1 VSHDDCETPA
11 ASLRCLHGARPGTP
25 QRYRARGD
33 RGPPESE
40 ALIETESFRP
50 RAVVFDLDGTLA
62 DNMHW
67 HARAFRAFV
76 AQHHLP
82 PITEEVRR
90 RIDGK
95 RNAEIMPI
103 LFERPLSA
111 EEVASLAW
119 EKEDLYRSLSR
130 GGIQPILGLSSLL
143 EALATHGIPA
153 AIATSAPRENLVHT
167 LGELGL
173 ADRFRSIALSDE
185 VPRGKPFPDVYLRAA
200 QGLGVDPSA
209 CLAFE
214 DAPVGVAA
222 ARAAGMRCLALTS
235 TFRAE
240 AFENGEGAPHGVCG
254 DYVDYLAGE
263 GRWLTVVPS
272 AGR

>member
-1 VSHDDCETPA
+1 M
-11 ASLRCLHGARPGTP
+11 
-25 QRYRARGD
+25 
-33 RGPPESE
+33 
-40 ALIETESFRP
+40 
-50 RAVVFDLDGTLA
+50 FDLDGTLA

-67 HARAFRAFV
+67 HARAFQAFV
-76 AQHHLP
+76 QRHSLP
-82 PITEEVRR
+82 PITEATRR

-111 EEVASLAW
+111 AEVTSLAW
-119 EKEDLYRSLSR
+119 EKEEMYREFSR
-130 GGIQPILGLSSLL
+130 GGLQPIRGLL
-143 EALATHGIPA
+143 ELLDALESQSIPTA
-153 AIATSAPRENLVHT
+153 VATSAPRENVVHT

-173 ADRFRSIALSDE
+173 AGRFGAVALSDD

-200 QGLGVDPSA
+200 DGLGVDPSG

-235 TFRAE
+235 TFPAE
-240 AFENGEGAPHGVCG
+240 AFRTADSPPNAVCA
-254 DYVDYLAGE
+254 DYVEYLQLE
-263 GRWLTVVPS
+263 GQWLTAERS
-272 AGR
+272 IGRLSDYP

>member
-1 VSHDDCETPA
+1 M
-11 ASLRCLHGARPGTP
+11 
-25 QRYRARGD
+25 
-33 RGPPESE
+33 
-40 ALIETESFRP
+40 
-50 RAVVFDLDGTLA
+50 FDLDGTLA

-67 HARAFRAFV
+67 HARAFRTFV
-76 AQHHLP
+76 ERHRLP
-82 PITEEVRR
+82 PITEDVRR

-95 RNAEIMPI
+95 RNSEIMPI
-103 LFERPLSA
+103 LFDRPLSA

-130 GGIQPILGLSSLL
+130 GGIQPIAGLPALL
-143 EALATHGIPA
+143 DALACQGIPA
-153 AIATSAPRENLVHT
+153 GVATSAPRENVVHT

-173 ADRFRSIALSDE
+173 ADRFVSVALSDE

-200 QGLGVDPSA
+200 AGLGVDPGA

-235 TFRAE
+235 TFPLGSFHA
-240 AFENGEGAPHGVCG
+240 GEWLPPDGVCSN
-254 DYVDYLAGE
+254 YLDYLAGE
-263 GRWLTVVPS
+263 GQWLTARTRS
-272 AGR
+272 DR

>member
-1 VSHDDCETPA
+1 VS
-11 ASLRCLHGARPGTP
+11 SIRCHPGWSGTP
-25 QRYRARGD
+25 QRYRARGFL
-33 RGPPESE
+33 GPPESE
-40 ALIETESFRP
+40 ALIDTEPFRP
-50 RAVVFDLDGTLA
+50 LAVVFDLDGTLA

-76 AQHHLP
+76 ARHHLP
-82 PITEEVRR
+82 SITEEVRR

-111 EEVASLAW
+111 EEIASLAW
-119 EKEDLYRSLSR
+119 DKEDLYRSLSR
-130 GGIQPILGLSSLL
+130 GGIRPILGLPMLL
-143 EALATHGIPA
+143 DALATHRIPIA
-153 AIATSAPRENLVHT
+153 VATSAPRENVAHT

-173 ADRFRSIALSDE
+173 ADRFRSVALSDD

-200 QGLGVDPSA
+200 ERLGVDPTV

-235 TFRAE
+235 TFPAE
-240 AFENGEGAPHGVCG
+240 AFGSGEWAPHGVCT
-254 DYVDYLAGE
+254 DYLDYLAGE
-263 GRWLTVVPS
+263 GQWLTRVP
-272 AGR
+272 GTCR

>member
-1 VSHDDCETPA
+1 LGRGA
-11 ASLRCLHGARPGTP
+11 ATVRVLLDRIAVRGA
-25 QRYRARGD
+25 
-33 RGPPESE
+33 ESE
-40 ALIETESFRP
+40 AEIETESSRP

-67 HARAFRAFV
+67 HAGAFRAFV
-76 AQHHLP
+76 ARHHLP
-82 PITEEVRR
+82 PITEDVRR

-103 LFERPLSA
+103 LFDRPLTT
-111 EEVASLAW
+111 EEIVALAW

-130 GGIQPILGLSSLL
+130 GALQPITGLPALL
-143 EALATHGIPA
+143 DALALHGIPA
-153 AIATSAPRENLVHT
+153 GVATSAPRENVVHT

-173 ADRFRSIALSDE
+173 TGRFQAVALSDE

-200 QGLGVDPSA
+200 EALGVEPSA

-222 ARAAGMRCLALTS
+222 ARAAGMRCFALTS
-235 TFRAE
+235 TFPAA
-240 AFENGEGAPHGVCG
+240 AFEAGEWPPHGMCR
-254 DYVDYLAGE
+254 DYLDYLAGD
-263 GRWLTVVPS
+263 GHWLMSLSTS
-272 AGR
+272 ES

>member
-1 VSHDDCETPA
+1 
-11 ASLRCLHGARPGTP
+11 LRNTGGFTTLSSGGCPGTP
-25 QRYRARGD
+25 RYCAHND
-33 RGPPESE
+33 RCLPESE
-40 ALIETESFRP
+40 ALIDTESFQP

-76 AQHHLP
+76 ARHHLP
-82 PITEEVRR
+82 PITEDVRQ

-103 LFERPLSA
+103 LFERPLSP

-119 EKEDLYRSLSR
+119 EKEDLYRALSR
-130 GGIQPILGLSSLL
+130 GAIRPIPGLSALL

-153 AIATSAPRENLVHT
+153 GVATSAPRENVVHT

-173 ADRFRSIALSDE
+173 TDRFQSIALSDE

-200 QGLGVDPSA
+200 EHLGVDPSA

-214 DAPVGVAA
+214 DAPVGAAA

-235 TFRAE
+235 TFPAG
-240 AFENGEGAPHGVCG
+240 AFERGKWAPHGVYT
-254 DYVDYLAGE
+254 DYRDYLSGE
-263 GRWLTVVPS
+263 GRWLTEVPG